1 MTVEASPRSFVWP
14 IERNRIESGRNWTMA
29 ERIRRPSYTCTH
41 IPHRRHNAVRRKV
54 GRSNANRPTLVRHEA
69 DDQVSSGAE
78 RMADDVAAAALPA
91 APCSADPISDDSDDA
106 ATAPGCSQSPDSIDT
121 WPWSSQVTADE
132 VSDVQSGP
140 SVKNRLPTISVVA
153 ERSESL
159 ELSDELFPLPSEAHR
174 LSVYSSCSPPSS
186 ASQR

>member
-1 MTVEASPRSFVWP
+1 LRRARAASFRP
-14 IERNRIESGRNWTMA
+14 IREIESGPESTMA
-29 ERIRRPSYTCTH
+29 DRIRRPSYTCTH

-54 GRSNANRPTLVRHEA
+54 GRSNANRPTLVRHA
-69 DDQVSSGAE
+69 DDEVSSD
-78 RMADDVAAAALPA
+78 RMAVDVAAAALPA
-91 APCSADPISDDSDDA
+91 GPCPADPISDDSDEA
-106 ATAPGCSQSPDSIDT
+106 GTAPGCSQLPDSIGT

-174 LSVYSSCSPPSS
+174 LSVYSPCSPTSS
-186 ASQR
+186 ASPR